1 MAYTQAD
8 LDALKAAIA
17 SGARKVIF
25 GSGPDSRTVEY
36 RSLNDMLATLS
47 LIAAEVS
54 PGTAPSSRTVGSYS
68 SGLAEPYI
76 FYDRC
81 WDRR

>member
-25 GSGPDSRTVEY
+25 GSGPDTRTVEY
-36 RSLNDMLATLS
+36 RSLNDMLATLA

-54 PGTAPSSRTVGSYS
+54 PATAPPARTVGGFS
-68 SGLAEPYI
+68 SGLAEPYV
-76 FYDRC
+76 FYDW